1 MADVRSMLRAERAA
15 RAPTKTPKKQPPPAN
30 KKRKAIEDDGHEA
43 AKRQKAGILPGFVAP
58 ESSASPVEYDEEPN
72 TIQEDAMNITAAQAP
87 PAVSEI
93 VVDEAEW
100 AAFER
105 DVVAEP
111 PPLPPSRHALN
122 TINSTATISAA
133 PMTAAEIEAR
143 RKREDQNTQRLQRA
157 EEAEAEKEDAVRN
170 LEEEF
175 EEMEALEA
183 RVRRLKEQRE
193 RLRNGELETKINDN
207 INGEPEEATENGGKD
222 GEEAEEADD
231 DEFEDDWDAWAFG
244 RP

>member
-1 MADVRSMLRAERAA
+1 MADVRSLLRAERAA
-15 RAPTKTPKKQPPPAN
+15 RAPTKATKKKQPLPAN
-30 KKRKAIEDDGHEA
+30 KKRKAIEDGANEG
-43 AKRQKAGILPGFVAP
+43 AKRQKAGVMAGFVPA
-58 ESSASPVEYDEEPN
+58 ESSAGPVDYDEEPRA
-72 TIQEDAMNITAAQAP
+72 IEEDSTNITAAETP
-87 PAVSEI
+87 PVVSEL
-93 VVDEAEW
+93 VVDEDEW

-111 PPLPPSRHALN
+111 PPLPPSRNALN

-133 PMTAAEIEAR
+133 PMTAAEIESQ
-143 RKREDQNTQRLQRA
+143 RKKEDQNTQRVQRA

-193 RLRNGELETKINDN
+193 KLRNGRLETKISEN
-207 INGEPEEATENGGKD
+207 INAEAEEATEKGGD
-222 GEEAEEADD
+222 DDDEEADD
-231 DEFEDDWDAWAFG
+231 DEFEDDWDVWGFG